1 MARRVLPPPDAKGIV
16 VEPNPDPAD
25 TLADFGFFA
34 VLGTWMEE
42 DVVEATVRNAFAQ
55 GVDDV
60 FLVDN
65 ASTDATVAR
74 ALAAGATL
82 AESFKTKVYEEHVR
96 VLLMNG
102 VVARVSLDRE
112 VDHAWWLYLDADEF
126 PEGPGGLTIRQY
138 LSGLDRRFR
147 LVGSTYYNHFPAT
160 KPENLAGFHPADLQ
174 PLCERYV
181 RERPRFC
188 DQDHFKHPLQRY
200 DAGGPFIMS
209 FIGFHS
215 ANTLSREPLLEP
227 AGGIVTHHMQYREE
241 AATRRRLDL
250 LCGNALRNAHND
262 SVGNTAIRKRY
273 ESLDA
278 VYAQRW
284 DEVDNLRR
292 REANAGVAP
301 QPWSGPPGRRWYA
314 PEELEDARR
323 RWAAD
328 HGAPVGVD

>member
-1 MARRVLPPPDAKGIV
+1 MPPPDAKGIV
-16 VEPNPDPAD
+16 AEPNPDPPD
-25 TLADFGFFA
+25 TLGNFGFFA

-65 ASTDATVAR
+65 ASTDATVER
-74 ALAAGATL
+74 ALGAGATL
-82 AESFKTKVYEEHVR
+82 AESFKTKAYEEHVR
-96 VLLMNG
+96 VLLMSG
-102 VVARVSLDRE
+102 VVARVSLERE

-147 LVGSTYYNHFPAT
+147 LVGSTYYNHFPTA
-160 KPENLAGFHPADLQ
+160 KPENLPGFHPADLQ

-188 DQDHFKHPLQRY
+188 HQDHFKHPLQRY

-215 ANTLSREPLLEP
+215 ANTLAKEPLVEP
-227 AGGIVTHHMQYREE
+227 VGGIVTHHLQYREE
-241 AATRRRLDL
+241 AATRQRLDL
-250 LCGNALRNAHND
+250 LCGNARRNAHND

-284 DEVDNLRR
+284 AEVDNLRQ

-301 QPWSGPPGRRWYA
+301 QPWSGPVGPRWYA
-314 PEELEDARR
+314 PDELEDARR

-328 HGAPVGVD
+328 HGTPARVD